1 MGEKSGGLTNMVIG
15 LVVTVA
21 IIAVV
26 KIAFPDVTTSITD
39 SLQNIISNPT
49 A

>member
-15 LVVTVA
+15 LVATVA

-26 KIAFPDVTTSITD
+26 KIAFPGVADSITD
-39 SLQNIISNPT
+39 SLQNIISNPI
-49 A
+49 